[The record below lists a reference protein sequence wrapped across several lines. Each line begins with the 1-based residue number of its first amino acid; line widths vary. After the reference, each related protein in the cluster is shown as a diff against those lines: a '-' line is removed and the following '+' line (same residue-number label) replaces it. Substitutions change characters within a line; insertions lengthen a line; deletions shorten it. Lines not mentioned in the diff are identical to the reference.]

1 MYFRNHTVT
10 VLFAQSINASAD
22 KYSTISGSGQRFKG
36 IFKTPIVYNKQIP
49 CTQGVLTMI
58 QGLPDRLSKLRIQHG
73 LSQKAVADRLQL
85 SASIVSGYET
95 GERTPSTEVL
105 LKLTALYRCSADYL
119 LGIEQSAPATVL
131 DVTGLSAEQIQAL
144 QTLIDG
150 IRHE

>member
-1 MYFRNHTVT
+1 
-10 VLFAQSINASAD
+10 
-22 KYSTISGSGQRFKG
+22 
-36 IFKTPIVYNKQIP
+36 
-49 CTQGVLTMI
+49 MI
-58 QGLPDRLSKLRIQHG
+58 QGLPDRLSELRVQHG

-105 LKLTALYRCSADYL
+105 LKFTALYRCSADYL

-131 DVTGLSAEQIQAL
+131 DVTGLSTEQIQAL

>member
-1 MYFRNHTVT
+1 
-10 VLFAQSINASAD
+10 
-22 KYSTISGSGQRFKG
+22 
-36 IFKTPIVYNKQIP
+36 
-49 CTQGVLTMI
+49 MI
-58 QGLPDRLSKLRIQHG
+58 QGLPDRLSKLRVQHG

-119 LGIEQSAPATVL
+119 LGIEQSAPATML
-131 DVTGLSAEQIQAL
+131 DVTGLSTEQIQAL

>member
-1 MYFRNHTVT
+1 
-10 VLFAQSINASAD
+10 
-22 KYSTISGSGQRFKG
+22 
-36 IFKTPIVYNKQIP
+36 
-49 CTQGVLTMI
+49 MI
-58 QGLPDRLSKLRIQHG
+58 QGLPNRLSKLRVQHG

-131 DVTGLSAEQIQAL
+131 DVTGLSTEQIQAL

>member
-1 MYFRNHTVT
+1 
-10 VLFAQSINASAD
+10 
-22 KYSTISGSGQRFKG
+22 
-36 IFKTPIVYNKQIP
+36 
-49 CTQGVLTMI
+49 MI
-58 QGLPDRLSKLRIQHG
+58 QGLPDRLSKLRVQHG

-105 LKLTALYRCSADYL
+105 LKFTALYRCSADYL

-131 DVTGLSAEQIQAL
+131 DVTGLSIEQIQAL

>member
-1 MYFRNHTVT
+1 
-10 VLFAQSINASAD
+10 
-22 KYSTISGSGQRFKG
+22 
-36 IFKTPIVYNKQIP
+36 
-49 CTQGVLTMI
+49 MI
-58 QGLPDRLSKLRIQHG
+58 QGLPDRLSELRVQHG

-105 LKLTALYRCSADYL
+105 LKLAALYRCSADYL

-131 DVTGLSAEQIQAL
+131 DVTGLSTEQIQAL

>member
-1 MYFRNHTVT
+1 
-10 VLFAQSINASAD
+10 
-22 KYSTISGSGQRFKG
+22 
-36 IFKTPIVYNKQIP
+36 
-49 CTQGVLTMI
+49 MI
-58 QGLPDRLSKLRIQHG
+58 QGLPDRLSKLRVQHG

-105 LKLTALYRCSADYL
+105 LKFTALYRCSADYL

-131 DVTGLSAEQIQAL
+131 DVTGLSTEQIQAL

>member
-1 MYFRNHTVT
+1 
-10 VLFAQSINASAD
+10 
-22 KYSTISGSGQRFKG
+22 
-36 IFKTPIVYNKQIP
+36 
-49 CTQGVLTMI
+49 MI
-58 QGLPDRLSKLRIQHG
+58 QGLPERLSKIRTQHG

-131 DVTGLSAEQIQAL
+131 DVTGLSTEQIQAL

>member
-1 MYFRNHTVT
+1 M
-10 VLFAQSINASAD
+10 
-22 KYSTISGSGQRFKG
+22 SGPGQRYKG
-36 IFKTPIVYNKQIP
+36 ISKTPIVYNKQIP

-58 QGLPDRLSKLRIQHG
+58 QGLPERLTKLRTQHG
-73 LSQKAVADRLQL
+73 LSQKHVADRLQL
-85 SASIVSGYET
+85 SPSIVSGYET

-105 LKLTALYRCSADYL
+105 LRLTALYRCSADYL

-131 DVTGLSAEQIQAL
+131 DATGLSAEQIQAL

>member
-1 MYFRNHTVT
+1 
-10 VLFAQSINASAD
+10 
-22 KYSTISGSGQRFKG
+22 
-36 IFKTPIVYNKQIP
+36 
-49 CTQGVLTMI
+49 MI
-58 QGLPDRLSKLRIQHG
+58 QGLPDRLSKLRVQHG

-119 LGIEQSAPATVL
+119 LGIEQSTRATVL
-131 DVTGLSAEQIQAL
+131 DVTGLSTEQIQAL

>member
-1 MYFRNHTVT
+1 
-10 VLFAQSINASAD
+10 
-22 KYSTISGSGQRFKG
+22 
-36 IFKTPIVYNKQIP
+36 
-49 CTQGVLTMI
+49 MI
-58 QGLPDRLSKLRIQHG
+58 QELPDRLSKLRVQHG

-105 LKLTALYRCSADYL
+105 LKLTALYRCSADCL

-131 DVTGLSAEQIQAL
+131 DVTGLSTEQIQAL

>member
-1 MYFRNHTVT
+1 
-10 VLFAQSINASAD
+10 
-22 KYSTISGSGQRFKG
+22 
-36 IFKTPIVYNKQIP
+36 
-49 CTQGVLTMI
+49 MI

-131 DVTGLSAEQIQAL
+131 DVTGLSTEQIQAL

>member
-1 MYFRNHTVT
+1 
-10 VLFAQSINASAD
+10 
-22 KYSTISGSGQRFKG
+22 
-36 IFKTPIVYNKQIP
+36 
-49 CTQGVLTMI
+49 MI
-58 QGLPDRLSKLRIQHG
+58 QGLPDRLSKLRVQHG
-73 LSQKAVADRLQL
+73 LSQKAIADRLQL

-119 LGIEQSAPATVL
+119 LGIEQSAPAAVL
-131 DVTGLSAEQIQAL
+131 DVTGLSTEQIQAL